1 MKPKKLKLLI
11 PGFVPSFQQNIQG
24 HLKDFQ
30 GHISHFSRT
39 TFSAKKSLE
48 SMSFFSSST
57 SGEFYPEG
65 LCVSFSFTVSLSNE
79 IKGLSSTDC
88 NFQELSRP

>member
-1 MKPKKLKLLI
+1 MGFPLI
-11 PGFVPSFQQNIQG
+11 SMHFQSNIVLDPGFVPFLEQKIQG
-24 HLKDFQ
+24 LLQ
-30 GHISHFSRT
+30 FSRT

-65 LCVSFSFTVSLSNE
+65 LFVYSFSFAILLTLLS
-79 IKGLSSTDC
+79 
-88 NFQELSRP
+88 QH

>member
-65 LCVSFSFTVSLSNE
+65 LSVCSFFFAVLINV
-79 IKGLSSTDC
+79 L
-88 NFQELSRP
+88 R

>member
-39 TFSAKKSLE
+39 TFRGKRALSL
-48 SMSFFSSST
+48 SFFSSST
-57 SGEFYPEG
+57 SGEFYPD
-65 LCVSFSFTVSLSNE
+65 
-79 IKGLSSTDC
+79 GLSVCSLFFAVLI
-88 NFQELSRP
+88 NLLR